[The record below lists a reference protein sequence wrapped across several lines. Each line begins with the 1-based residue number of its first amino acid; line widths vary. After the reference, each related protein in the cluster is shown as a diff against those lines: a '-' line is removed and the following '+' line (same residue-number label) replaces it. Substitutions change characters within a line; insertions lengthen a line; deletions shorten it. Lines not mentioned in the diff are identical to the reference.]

1 MWGYNASA
9 SPTLNTT
16 QMALSTLK
24 DRCAKQQKK
33 LDDLERE
40 KLVLQME
47 NESLAKSLHRL
58 DEDNM
63 VLRER
68 NLEVSHELKQN
79 SYEVVELRRHLSS
92 QGVEEP
98 MSLVVAEENPED
110 LLGKH
115 LNKYLNSQEK
125 YLAEKQCE
133 NTTGLHCLDVNNF
146 DFTRKLRNF
155 CVIF

>member
-1 MWGYNASA
+1 MWGLNAGAAPS
-9 SPTLNTT
+9 LNTS

-47 NESLAKSLHRL
+47 NETLAKNLHRL

-68 NLEVSHELKQN
+68 NLEVSHELKQS

-98 MSLVVAEENPED
+98 MSLVVAEEEPED
-110 LLGKH
+110 LLSKYFKNSKNSEKFVKTQCLCSGKQ
-115 LNKYLNSQEK
+115 L
-125 YLAEKQCE
+125 
-133 NTTGLHCLDVNNF
+133 
-146 DFTRKLRNF
+146 
-155 CVIF
+155 

>member
-47 NESLAKSLHRL
+47 NETLAKSLHRL

-115 LNKYLNSQEK
+115 LL
-125 YLAEKQCE
+125 KQIFE
-133 NTTGLHCLDVNNF
+133 
-146 DFTRKLRNF
+146 FTRK
-155 CVIF
+155 IFSGKTM

>member
-1 MWGYNASA
+1 MWGPNAGAAPS
-9 SPTLNTT
+9 LNTS

-47 NESLAKSLHRL
+47 NETLAKNLHRL

-68 NLEVSHELKQN
+68 NLEVSHELKQS

-98 MSLVVAEENPED
+98 MSLVVAEEEPED
-110 LLGKH
+110 LLSK
-115 LNKYLNSQEK
+115 
-125 YLAEKQCE
+125 
-133 NTTGLHCLDVNNF
+133 NF
-146 DFTRKLRNF
+146 
-155 CVIF
+155 